1 MRAFAISD
9 IHGHL
14 KTLRALLEDQLI
26 LNKEDRLF
34 LLGDYVHRG
43 PDSKGVL
50 LYLAQ
55 LVKAGYQV
63 QGLWG
68 NHELIWLR
76 ELAERRRHVPAP
88 VLPFWNGLRYFVEYD
103 GYLMVHAGFNFEAG
117 QMLEDTNAMLWRRHW
132 YDSIDHKWLDGRIIL
147 HGHTPVTE
155 GEMRERIR
163 QGKSA
168 IGIDNGCFL
177 RYEPGKGQL
186 CALELGT
193 HDLFF
198 QENIG

>member
-14 KTLRALLEDQLI
+14 QTLRALLEDQII
-26 LNKEDRLF
+26 LNKSDKLF

-55 LVKAGYQV
+55 LVREGYQV
-63 QGLWG
+63 QGLFG
-68 NHELIWLR
+68 NHELIWLK
-76 ELAERRRHVPAP
+76 ELAERRRNVPAA
-88 VLPFWNGLRYFVEYD
+88 VLPFWQQLVYYIEYE
-103 GYLMVHAGFNFEAG
+103 GYLMVHGGLNFGVAEP
-117 QMLEDTNAMLWRRHW
+117 LEDRDALLWKRHW
-132 YDSIDHKWLDGRIIL
+132 YADINRRWLGERIIL

-155 GEMRERIR
+155 AEIRYRI
-163 QGKSA
+163 KAKAPA
-168 IGIDNGCFL
+168 IGIDNGCFM
-177 RYEPGKGQL
+177 RYEAGKGQL